1 MVLDAT
7 TILVNEMKASLNSPS
22 TFIAFWYS
30 ALKAVSLSKP
40 SRVVL
45 SFTVVVHWKRLLS
58 CVLWHWRSHIVPYSF
73 DPKTDTMNSTVPHVS
88 TIHVLFLYYS
98 FLTQCS
104 GLLASQ
110 VVAIVINEKL
120 TVLEQLFKKKN
131 SQDLITVTG
140 KWKVKT
146 HWNILSCQWWKNK
159 RGYCSDAS
167 WFVWL
172 ISGFLFLLHISNW
185 WSICTK
191 ERSLTFEHVGK
202 LSWSKSSYF
211 MPNYMYQDA
220 IQFQLG
226 IAKQTC
232 LYYTSSTIHGN
243 VYHFL

>member
-1 MVLDAT
+1 MHWKQCHCL
-7 TILVNEMKASLNSPS
+7 SLHVW
-22 TFIAFWYS
+22 FCH
-30 ALKAVSLSKP
+30 SLSWFTESGCCRAFCDTGGP
-40 SRVVL
+40 T
-45 SFTVVVHWKRLLS
+45 SFHIRLIQRQTRWIQQFLMFRPYMFS
-58 CVLWHWRSHIVPYSF
+58 SFITLFWHNV
-73 DPKTDTMNSTVPHVS
+73 
-88 TIHVLFLYYS
+88 
-98 FLTQCS
+98 
-104 GLLASQ
+104 LASQ

-220 IQFQLG
+220 IHFQLG

-232 LYYTSSTIHGN
+232 LYYHPQQFMETSTIS
-243 VYHFL
+243 F